1 LHLTGEA
8 NDYVGKGLSGAEIS
22 IRTPEWRPNQLIC
35 GNTTLY
41 GATSGRLFVA
51 GAAGERFAVRNSGA
65 EAVVEGLGAHG
76 CEYMTGG
83 RVVVLGAVGW
93 NLAAGM
99 SGGEL
104 FVWDPDA
111 SATRA
116 LNGDLA
122 GFADLDAEPAG
133 RLRGLVEAHHA
144 ATASP
149 LARRLLADWPAAL
162 AQFVRITPLTEIVRT
177 QERLKTSA

>member
-1 LHLTGEA
+1 M
-8 NDYVGKGLSGAEIS
+8 
-22 IRTPEWRPNQLIC
+22 
-35 GNTTLY
+35 
-41 GATSGRLFVA
+41 
-51 GAAGERFAVRNSGA
+51 AGERFAVRNSGA

-83 RVVVLGAVGW
+83 RVAVLGPVGW

-104 FVWDPDA
+104 FVLDA
-111 SATRA
+111 DGRTRAA

-122 GFADLDAEPAG
+122 GLAPMDDEAAM
-133 RLRGLVEAHHA
+133 RLRALIEAHGA

-149 LARRLLADWPAAL
+149 LARRLLGDWANTVRR
-162 AQFVRITPLTEIVRT
+162 FVRILPHTAIARPA
-177 QERLKTSA
+177 ERLKTSA

>member
-1 LHLTGEA
+1 
-8 NDYVGKGLSGAEIS
+8 
-22 IRTPEWRPNQLIC
+22 
-35 GNTTLY
+35 
-41 GATSGRLFVA
+41 
-51 GAAGERFAVRNSGA
+51 
-65 EAVVEGLGAHG
+65 VVEGLGAHG

-83 RVVVLGAVGW
+83 RVVVLGSVGW

-104 FVWDPDA
+104 FVWDRDG
-111 SATRA
+111 SAAKA

-122 GFADLDAEPAG
+122 GFADMDDDAAE
-133 RLRGLVEAHHA
+133 RLRDLVEAHHA

-162 AQFVRITPLTEIVRT
+162 AQFVRITPLTEIVSKP
-177 QERLKTSA
+177 QRLKTSA